1 MRKTRSA
8 TRTETPPPQVR
19 GLLRRRDREHPRR
32 EAWTRRMASIPESKA
47 PWLKLWVRDFVAST
61 HAMTAAQVGAH
72 LRMMLEAW
80 ERGSVPADPTALKRI
95 TGEIDEREMR
105 EVLDRWQREG
115 DRLTNRRLEQERAD
129 ITELHER
136 RSEAGR
142 RNSLR
147 RWHPDAIGNAN
158 GMPVALP
165 VGMLSTEEQKSRRA
179 EGQSAEGQSAE
190 HDQHG
195 ALAAPPARARGGVVF
210 DYATGR
216 LDGITDSHRERWAAA
231 YPAVEIEQQVAAA
244 AAWLAANPKQRKK
257 NVERFLTNWLARQ
270 QERGG
275 SRQHR
280 VSSIS
285 PRTIDEVPE
294 HLRF

>member
-1 MRKTRSA
+1 
-8 TRTETPPPQVR
+8 
-19 GLLRRRDREHPRR
+19 
-32 EAWTRRMASIPESKA
+32 MASIPDSRA

-80 ERGSVPADPTALKRI
+80 ERGSVPADQAALKRI
-95 TGEIDEREMR
+95 TGEIDELELR
-105 EVLDRWQREG
+105 EVLDRWQRNG

-158 GMPVALP
+158 GMPLALP
-165 VGMLSTEEQKSRRA
+165 VAMLRAEEQKSRSA
-179 EGQSAEGQSAE
+179 EEQSAQEQSAD
-190 HDQHG
+190 HNQHE
-195 ALAAPPARARGGVVF
+195 APAEPVARASGAITF
-210 DYATGR
+210 DYATAK
-216 LDGITDSHRERWAAA
+216 LEGITDTHRERWAAA

-257 NVERFLTNWLARQ
+257 NVHRFLTNWLARQ

-275 SRQHR
+275 GRQPR

-285 PRTIDEVPE
+285 PRTFDEVPE